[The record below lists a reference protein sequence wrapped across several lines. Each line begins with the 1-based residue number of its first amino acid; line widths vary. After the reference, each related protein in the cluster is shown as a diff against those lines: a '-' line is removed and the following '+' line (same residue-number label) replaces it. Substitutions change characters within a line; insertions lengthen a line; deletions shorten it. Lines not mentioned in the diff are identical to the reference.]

1 MEVMEAIGS
10 RRSSRAFRPDPV
22 SEQQVAQLLKAA
34 IWAPTAGNV
43 QPWFF
48 YVVRDAYLKGKLVQA
63 ALGQR
68 FIAEAPVVIVVCADL
83 QRAQSAY
90 KQRGVELYCLQ
101 DTAAACQNMLLAA
114 VELGLGSC
122 WVGAFDEK
130 AVAQL
135 LHIMPNHRPVAILC
149 FGKSA
154 QIPRNPGR
162 RRLEEVF
169 SEVD

>member
-1 MEVMEAIGS
+1 MEVLEAIPK
-10 RRSSRAFRPDPV
+10 RRSCRAFLPEPV
-22 SEQQVAQLLKAA
+22 SEQQVAKLLTAA
-34 IWAPTAGNV
+34 TWAPSAGNV

-48 YVVRDAYLKGKLVQA
+48 YVVRDAYLKRKLAEA

-68 FIAEAPVVIVVCADL
+68 FVAEAPVVIVVCADL
-83 QRAQSAY
+83 QRAQNAY

-114 VELGLGSC
+114 GELGLGSC
-122 WVGAFDEK
+122 WVGAFEEK
-130 AVAQL
+130 AVAHL
-135 LHIMPNHRPVAILC
+135 LHIMPNHRPVALLC

-154 QIPRNPGR
+154 QITRNPGR
-162 RRLEEVF
+162 RPLEEVF